1 MAMEEDKPMAG
12 DQPFLTDLFGV
23 PSPSPR
29 VLAETRRPTPSR
41 HIVGSA
47 LAQRKALEL
56 DASLA
61 KRLESTGRYRV
72 LRKLEPRPV
81 MPERW
86 PSANR
91 QPGSWPRL
99 GIILDTETTGL
110 DHATHDVI
118 ELGMVAFT
126 YDETAV
132 RDVVGV
138 FSALQEPSHAI
149 SAEIT
154 RITGITDEM
163 VAGQRFDLDAVQRF
177 IKDADLLIA
186 HNARFDRPFCEKLTP
201 GFDVKPWACSVS
213 EVDWVRLGFEGT
225 KLGYLVG
232 QCGAFHNGHRAV
244 DDCHALLEVLAH
256 PARTQAPPAF
266 QQLLASSQQTRLRI
280 HAIGS
285 PFHTKDSLK
294 ERGYRWSDGTGGK
307 PKCWWREVAQDAYDD
322 EVCFLEEE
330 IYAGG
335 MHAHVERLTAC
346 ERFKA

>member
-1 MAMEEDKPMAG
+1 VAG

-56 DASLA
+56 DASLVE
-61 KRLESTGRYRV
+61 RLEATGRYRV

-81 MPERW
+81 MPELW
-86 PSANR
+86 PPADR

-126 YDETAV
+126 YDQTGV

-154 RITGITDEM
+154 GITGITDEM
-163 VAGQRFDLDAVQRF
+163 VAGQRFDLDAIQRF
-177 IKDADLLIA
+177 IADADLLIA

-213 EVDWVRLGFEGT
+213 EVDWVGLGFEGT

-244 DDCHALLEVLAH
+244 DDCHALLEVLSH
-256 PARTQAPPAF
+256 PARTQAPSPF

-285 PFHTKDSLK
+285 PFHTKDALK
-294 ERGYRWSDGTGGK
+294 ERGYRWSDGMGGK
-307 PKCWWREVAQDAYDD
+307 PKCWWREVAEDAYDD

-330 IYAGG
+330 IYAGN
-335 MHAHVERLTAC
+335 MNAYVESLTAC